1 MPRWPAGAQERLQ
14 GAAIE
19 LFSERG
25 YEHTTVADITKSAG
39 LTERTFY
46 NHFVDKREVLFPDQN
61 RFIAEVAQA
70 VGAAPADRSPLDA
83 VLAALTIHTEWFDQ
97 RRDAAQRRR
106 RILDTRA
113 ELRERELAKM
123 AALDTAIT
131 GALRTRGS
139 SDTSA
144 ALTAA
149 AAVAAYRRGS
159 DNWLTDP
166 RRRTLRHHLR
176 SIFEQL
182 RRTAENW

>member
-1 MPRWPAGAQERLQ
+1 MGRWPAGAQERLQ

-25 YEHTTVADITKSAG
+25 YERTTVADITESAG

-46 NHFVDKREVLFPDQN
+46 NHFADKREVLFPAQD
-61 RFIAEVAQA
+61 RFIAEVVEA
-70 VGAAPADRSPLDA
+70 VGAVPADRSPLDA
-83 VLAALTIHTEWFDQ
+83 VAAALTVDTEWFDQ

-113 ELRERELAKM
+113 ELREREVAKM

-131 GALRTRGS
+131 GALRARGS

-149 AAVAAYRRGS
+149 AAVAAYRLGT
-159 DNWLTDP
+159 DNWLADP

-176 SIFEQL
+176 SIFEEL

>member
-1 MPRWPAGAQERLQ
+1 MGRWPAGAQERLQ

-25 YEHTTVADITKSAG
+25 YERTTVADITERAG

-46 NHFVDKREVLFPDQN
+46 NHFVDKREVLFPDQD
-61 RFIAEVAQA
+61 RFIAEVAEA
-70 VGAAPADRSPLDA
+70 VGAAPADRSPLD
-83 VLAALTIHTEWFDQ
+83 VIVAALTVDTAWFDQ
-97 RRDAAQRRR
+97 RRDAAQHRR
-106 RILDTRA
+106 RILDTRP

-123 AALDTAIT
+123 AALDAAIT
-131 GALRTRGS
+131 GALRARAS

-149 AAVAAYRRGS
+149 AAVAAYRLGT
-159 DNWLTDP
+159 DNWLADP
-166 RRRTLRHHLR
+166 RGRTLGHHLR
-176 SIFEQL
+176 SIFEKL